1 MLSLKQKAMNFYKAE
16 NFVGKKKKK
25 VWKKSTF
32 AKASNI
38 FT

>member
-1 MLSLKQKAMNFYKAE
+1 MNFYKAE
-16 NFVGKKKKK
+16 NFVGKKKK
-25 VWKKSTF
+25 VWKKFTF